1 MQKLFLVLIF
11 VALSTFSMN
20 GIASAACGQDKKFF
34 GLPTWYK
41 HLEFEGQNCEIKIKE
56 RIVTYDSKGKVKKVN
71 DQINFKTIW
80 LILFAVVEIIL
91 RLAGFL
97 AFVFVLVGGFKYVLS
112 QGNPEKT
119 ANALQTIK
127 NALIGVIIA
136 IVASQLVSFLVG
148 RLKS

>member
-1 MQKLFLVLIF
+1 MQKLFLVLIC
-11 VALSTFSMN
+11 VALSIFSMN
-20 GIASAACGQDKKFF
+20 GIASAACGQDKTFF

-41 HLEFEGQNCEIKIKE
+41 YLEFDQNCEIKIKE

>member
-20 GIASAACGQDKKFF
+20 GIASAACGQDKTFF

-41 HLEFEGQNCEIKIKE
+41 YLEFDQNCEIKIKE

>member
-1 MQKLFLVLIF
+1 MQKLFLVLIC
-11 VALSTFSMN
+11 VALSIFSMN

-41 HLEFEGQNCEIKIKE
+41 YLEFDQNCEIKIKE

>member
-1 MQKLFLVLIF
+1 MQKLLLVLLF
-11 VALSTFSMN
+11 VAFSIFSMN
-20 GIASAACGQDKKFF
+20 GVASAACGQDKKFF

-41 HLEFEGQNCEIKIKE
+41 YLEFENQNCEIKIKE
-56 RIVTYDSKGKVKKVN
+56 RIVEYDSKGRVKKVK
-71 DQINFKTIW
+71 DQISFTAIW
-80 LILFAVVEIIL
+80 LILFAVVEIML

-97 AFVFVLVGGFKYVLS
+97 AFVFVLMGGFKYVLS

>member
-20 GIASAACGQDKKFF
+20 GIASAACGQDKTFF

-41 HLEFEGQNCEIKIKE
+41 YLEFDQNCEIKIKE

-71 DQINFKTIW
+71 YQINFKTIW

>member
-1 MQKLFLVLIF
+1 MQKFLLVLLF
-11 VALSTFSMN
+11 VAFSIFSMN

-34 GLPTWYK
+34 GLPTWYRY
-41 HLEFEGQNCEIKIKE
+41 LEFEENCKIKIKE
-56 RIVTYDSKGKVKKVN
+56 RIVEYDSKGRVKKVK
-71 DQINFKTIW
+71 DQIKFTAIW
-80 LILFAVVEIIL
+80 LILFAVVEIML

-97 AFVFVLVGGFKYVLS
+97 AFVFVLMGGFKYVLS

>member
-1 MQKLFLVLIF
+1 MQKLFLVLIC
-11 VALSTFSMN
+11 VALSIFSMN
-20 GIASAACGQDKKFF
+20 GIASAACGQDKTFF

-41 HLEFEGQNCEIKIKE
+41 YLEFDQNCEIKIKE

-119 ANALQTIK
+119 ANALETIK